1 MNIRTLAR
9 WVGGLWLGAACVAVM
24 VVGFINGAHSDHI
37 AAITPLSGVFG
48 KTSIYIALGIPGGLL
63 LLWSESGKPRSKDVA

>member
-1 MNIRTLAR
+1 
-9 WVGGLWLGAACVAVM
+9 M

-37 AAITPLSGVFG
+37 AAIAPLSGIFG
-48 KTSIYIALGIPGGLL
+48 NISIYIALGIPGGLL

>member
-1 MNIRTLAR
+1 
-9 WVGGLWLGAACVAVM
+9 M